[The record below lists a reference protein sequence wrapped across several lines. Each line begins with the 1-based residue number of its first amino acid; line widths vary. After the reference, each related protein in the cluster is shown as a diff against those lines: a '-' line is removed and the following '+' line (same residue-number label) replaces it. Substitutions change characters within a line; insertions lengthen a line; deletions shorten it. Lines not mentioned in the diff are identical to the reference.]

1 MQKYVVCVCIYIY
14 IYIHIYIYI
23 YIHTYVERPT
33 YVYICMYIY
42 IYIYIDVRSS
52 SQFENPS
59 LIPASTSLAL
69 CVQGVWVSA
78 EAAANVEVVRLAG
91 FCGSICMYLY
101 ISSFRL
107 LNMSGS

>member
-1 MQKYVVCVCIYIY
+1 MQKYVVCVYIY
-14 IYIHIYIYI
+14 IYTYICRE
-23 YIHTYVERPT
+23 TYVC
-33 YVYICMYIY
+33 VYMYIY

-59 LIPASTSLAL
+59 LIPASSSLAL
-69 CVQGVWVSA
+69 CVQGVWVNA